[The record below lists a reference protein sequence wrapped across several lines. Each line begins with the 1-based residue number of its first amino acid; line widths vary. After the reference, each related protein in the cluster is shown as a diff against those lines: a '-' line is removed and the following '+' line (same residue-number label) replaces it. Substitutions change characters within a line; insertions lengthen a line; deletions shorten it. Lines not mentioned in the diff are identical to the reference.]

1 MKPDEERILVFGASG
16 HIGGPLAR
24 FITYQ
29 GHGASL
35 RLATSDEAKLQ
46 RLRDDFPKSECIS
59 VSYLDRAGM
68 VQALEGID
76 RVFIVTPDFLDEKEA
91 MANLVHAA
99 QRSGR
104 VKQIVRILGDL
115 PSMTLAKVSPALRAF
130 GRGTAIQHFQAREIL
145 DASALPVT
153 YLNIAAYL
161 MDDFLRWS
169 GPIRSRRTF
178 LMPFERLAAWL
189 DPGELG
195 EAAARILLSRDDRHL
210 HRHYSLTNGSDLL
223 TFGEVAGIISD
234 VLQEP
239 VKHEASLQV
248 WREQMGERYRA
259 LYGAGA
265 DDYFQEFYAFEQRHQ
280 FAFYRSDVLQRILG
294 RTPKTLRAWFE
305 QNADRLR

>member
-1 MKPDEERILVFGASG
+1 MKPDEERILIFGASG

-24 FITYQ
+24 FIAYQ
-29 GHGASL
+29 GYGAAL
-35 RLATSDEAKLQ
+35 RLATSDETKLQ

-68 VQALEGID
+68 ARALEGVD
-76 RVFIVTPDFLDEKEA
+76 RVFVVTPDFLDEKTA

-99 QRSGR
+99 QKGGR
-104 VKQIVRILGDL
+104 VKQIVRIVGDPPGMRL
-115 PSMTLAKVSPALRAF
+115 DKISPALRAF
-130 GRGTAIQHFQAREIL
+130 GRGTAIQHLQAREVL
-145 DASALPVT
+145 DASELPVT

-169 GPIRSRRTF
+169 GPIRSRRIF
-178 LMPFERLAAWL
+178 LMPFDRVATWI

-210 HRHYSLTNGSDLL
+210 HRHYDLNNGSDLV

-239 VKHEASLQV
+239 VKHEASPKV
-248 WREQMGERYRA
+248 WRELMGERYRA

-265 DDYFQEFYAFEQRHQ
+265 DDYFLEYYAFEQRNQ
-280 FAFYRSDVLQRILG
+280 FAFHRSDVLQRMLG
-294 RTPKTLRAWFE
+294 RTPKTLRAWLE
-305 QNADRLR
+305 QHADRLR